1 MVRYLKGEL
10 NDPLFLLFSAGFQ
23 QKNLGPF
30 TLLSGNIRTR
40 KAHLASTGTVLRRMN
55 GDFDETNSSTAKNH
69 AANDCQIKLKL
80 RRAQH
85 HENKRTSRH
94 DKKTGRARNKPEPNQ
109 NPPNQ

>member
-1 MVRYLKGEL
+1 MHYTHTIRALYTHYY
-10 NDPLFLLFSAGFQ
+10 
-23 QKNLGPF
+23 
-30 TLLSGNIRTR
+30 TLR
-40 KAHLASTGTVLRRMN
+40 AHFAAGTVLRRMD
-55 GDFDETNSSTAKNH
+55 GDFDETNVSMVKNH
-69 AANDCQIKLKL
+69 AANDCQTKLKL